1 MVKRWVIA
9 LMVASCLMGH
19 GLGQTNSSTQLPKAL
34 ADANAG
40 VKLGIPQG
48 ARVLLRDIVVF
59 SDGVLDPSL
68 RAFVEPLLKNAL
80 TEAGLTIV
88 ATPQEV
94 RREVEE
100 RQWERA
106 SDEIHKGSLPPKG
119 TILRESVEL
128 KVTVHLVR
136 SAKEWAALLGE
147 LRRRRINIGGF
158 LIRNKETGAVLFAEF
173 VDNATQ
179 TTTAQLVSFASDKD
193 QTFALT
199 GTPFGAIMLSRDN
212 QRQRDLNAL
221 RAAMGYLSRL
231 LKVKM
236 TERDPLKGKVL
247 GKVAG
252 ITTNF
257 VAINLGRLD
266 GVREGMRFAVHPVRN
281 VGGERVTLPACA
293 QLRVLV
299 VNDTNAV
306 CDVVDG
312 SLDAISEGD
321 EVREVV
327 GENRPTR

>member
-19 GLGQTNSSTQLPKAL
+19 GSGQTNSSTQLPKAL

-59 SDGVLDPSL
+59 SDGVPDPSL

-212 QRQRDLNAL
+212 QRHA
-221 RAAMGYLSRL
+221 
-231 LKVKM
+231 
-236 TERDPLKGKVL
+236 T
-247 GKVAG
+247 
-252 ITTNF
+252 
-257 VAINLGRLD
+257 
-266 GVREGMRFAVHPVRN
+266 
-281 VGGERVTLPACA
+281 
-293 QLRVLV
+293 
-299 VNDTNAV
+299 
-306 CDVVDG
+306 
-312 SLDAISEGD
+312 
-321 EVREVV
+321 
-327 GENRPTR
+327 

>member
-1 MVKRWVIA
+1 
-9 LMVASCLMGH
+9 
-19 GLGQTNSSTQLPKAL
+19 
-34 ADANAG
+34 
-40 VKLGIPQG
+40 
-48 ARVLLRDIVVF
+48 
-59 SDGVLDPSL
+59 
-68 RAFVEPLLKNAL
+68 
-80 TEAGLTIV
+80 
-88 ATPQEV
+88 V

-179 TTTAQLVSFASDKD
+179 TTTAQLISFASDKD

-252 ITTNF
+252 ITTTF

>member
-1 MVKRWVIA
+1 MTKGWLTA
-9 LMVASCLMGH
+9 LAIMACFVCQGWAD
-19 GLGQTNSSTQLPKAL
+19 QSSQLPKAI
-34 ADANAG
+34 ADANAA

-59 SDGVLDPSL
+59 SDGVPDPSL

-88 ATPQEV
+88 AAPQEV

-119 TILRESVEL
+119 TILRENLEL

-147 LRRRRINIGGF
+147 LHRRRINIGGF
-158 LIRNKETGAVLFAEF
+158 LIRNKETGVVLFAEF
-173 VDNATQ
+173 VDNVTQ

-199 GTPFGAIMLSRDN
+199 GTPFGAIFLSRDN
-212 QRQRDLNAL
+212 QRQRDLKAL

-236 TERDPLKGKVL
+236 ADRDPLKGKVL

-252 ITTNF
+252 ITTTF
-257 VAINLGRLD
+257 IAINLGRLD
-266 GVREGMRFAVHPVRN
+266 GVREGMKFAVHPVRI
-281 VGGERVTLPACA
+281 VGGERVTLPPCA

-299 VNDTNAV
+299 VNETNAV

-312 SLDAISEGD
+312 SLDGISEGD

-327 GENRPTR
+327 GESRPTR